1 MKHALKLIA
10 AGTFALLASCAAGG
24 SGSSSG
30 STAGVKPYTK
40 NVCLVTD
47 NTLGSMGTPVTK
59 VYDGQ
64 EVKFCCRPCVAKF
77 EANPS
82 KYLSKL

>member
-1 MKHALKLIA
+1 
-10 AGTFALLASCAAGG
+10 
-24 SGSSSG
+24 
-30 STAGVKPYTK
+30 
-40 NVCLVTD
+40 
-47 NTLGSMGTPVTK
+47 MGNPVTK

>member
-1 MKHALKLIA
+1 MKHVLNLIT
-10 AGTFALLASCAAGG
+10 AGTFALLASCAAD
-24 SGSSSG
+24 GSSS
-30 STAGVKPYTK
+30 TAGIKPYTK

-47 NTLGSMGTPVTK
+47 NSLASMGSPVTK
-59 VYDGQ
+59 VYNGQ

-82 KYLSKL
+82 KYLAKL

>member
-10 AGTFALLASCAAGG
+10 AGTFTLLASCAAGG
-24 SGSSSG
+24 SGA
-30 STAGVKPYTK
+30 TTGVKPYTRQT
-40 NVCLVTD
+40 CLVTD
-47 NTLGSMGTPVTK
+47 NSLGSMGSPVTK

-64 EVKFCCRPCVAKF
+64 EVKFCCRPCVVKF

>member
-24 SGSSSG
+24 SGS
-30 STAGVKPYTK
+30 TAGVKPYTK

-47 NTLGSMGTPVTK
+47 NALGSMGNPVTK

-82 KYLSKL
+82 KYLAKLQ